1 MLDWP
6 LKSALRL
13 WRGPISGGDVTQ
25 GGSALSNLF
34 RKVKTNL
41 SDMRFFGPAVV
52 RRHLKRHATDPSMR
66 VSVPQI
72 GPVHIRAGES
82 DIATLRQVFIGGEY
96 DLSHPE
102 HLRERVLERYREII
116 DGGSIPI
123 IADIGANIGSAS
135 LWFKQQFPQAAVV
148 AVEPDPDNAAV
159 LRRNLPESSLAT
171 VVEAAIG
178 ATAGFVSLENRSS
191 GWAVQTKRADS
202 GIAVVTVDDVLA
214 QVPSGTPFIVKIDI
228 EGFESDLFK
237 SNLDWIAHAYVV
249 MIEPHDWM
257 LPGQMTSRAFQQ
269 AMAAHPF
276 EMFIRGENILYV
288 RV

>member
-1 MLDWP
+1 MR
-6 LKSALRL
+6 ALRL
-13 WRGPISGGDVTQ
+13 KSVLVLRRVLINGGEMTQ
-25 GGSALSNLF
+25 GGSAFPSLL

-52 RRHLKRHATDPSMR
+52 RRHLKKHGNDPRMT

-72 GPVHIRAGES
+72 GTVHVRAGES

-96 DLSHPE
+96 DLSHPPA
-102 HLRERVLERYREII
+102 LADRVKARYRAII
-116 DGGSIPI
+116 DAGSIPV

-135 LWFKQQFPQAAVV
+135 LWFKQIFPEAAVV

-159 LRRNLPESSLAT
+159 LKHNLAGCPRVS

-178 ATAGFVSLENRSS
+178 ATAGFVALENRSS
-191 GWAVQTKRADS
+191 GWAVQTKRAES
-202 GIAVVTVDDVLA
+202 GIAVVTVPDVLG
-214 QVPSGTPFIVKIDI
+214 QVSGGVPFIVKIDI

-237 SNLDWIAHAYVV
+237 SNLDWIADTYVV

-269 AMAAHPF
+269 TMAVHPF

>member
-1 MLDWP
+1 VTAS
-6 LKSALRL
+6 SAF
-13 WRGPISGGDVTQ
+13 SGV
-25 GGSALSNLF
+25 L

-52 RRHLKRHATDPSMR
+52 QRHLKRHSNDPQMT
-66 VSVPQI
+66 VAIPHI

-102 HLRERVLERYREII
+102 HLKNRVLARYRAIV
-116 DGGSIPI
+116 DQSRVPI

-135 LWFKQQFPQAAVV
+135 LWFKQQFPEAAVV

-159 LRRNLPESSLAT
+159 LKRNLAGRSRVT

-178 ATAGFVSLENRSS
+178 ATAGFVALENRSS
-191 GWAVQTKRADS
+191 GWAVQTKRAES
-202 GIAVVTVDDVLA
+202 GIAIVTVDDVIA
-214 QVPSGTPFIVKIDI
+214 QVPGGIPFIVKIDI

>member
-1 MLDWP
+1 
-6 LKSALRL
+6 
-13 WRGPISGGDVTQ
+13 VTA
-25 GGSALSNLF
+25 GSAFLSVF

-52 RRHLKRHATDPSMR
+52 QRHLKRHAADPQMT
-66 VSVPQI
+66 VAVPQI
-72 GPVHIRAGES
+72 GCVHIRAGES
-82 DIATLRQVFIGGEY
+82 DIATLRQVFLGGEY

-102 HLRERVLERYREII
+102 HLKSRVQARYREII
-116 DGGSIPI
+116 AQGAIPI

-135 LWFKQQFPQAAVV
+135 LWFKQQFPEAAVV

-159 LRRNLPESSLAT
+159 LRRNLIDRHLVT

-178 ATAGFVSLENRSS
+178 ATAGFVALENRSS
-191 GWAVQTKRADS
+191 GWAVQTKRADA
-202 GIAVVTVDDVLA
+202 GIPIVTVDDA
-214 QVPSGTPFIVKIDI
+214 FAHSAGDTPFIVKIDI

-237 SNLDWIAHAYVV
+237 SNLEWIAKAYIV

>member
-1 MLDWP
+1 
-6 LKSALRL
+6 LKNGPASS
-13 WRGPISGGDVTQ
+13 RGQTSGGEVTAD
-25 GGSALSNLF
+25 SAFLSVF

-41 SDMRFFGPAVV
+41 NDMRFFGPAVV
-52 RRHLKRHATDPSMR
+52 QRHLKRHAADPQMT
-66 VSVPQI
+66 VAVPQI

-102 HLRERVLERYREII
+102 HLKSRVLARYRAII
-116 DGGSIPI
+116 DQGAVPI

-135 LWFKQQFPQAAVV
+135 LWFKQQFPDAAVV

-159 LRRNLPESSLAT
+159 LKRNLAGRPLVT

-178 ATAGFVSLENRSS
+178 ATAGFVALENRSS
-191 GWAVQTKRADS
+191 GWAVQTKRAES
-202 GIAVVTVDDVLA
+202 GIAIVTVDDVIA
-214 QVPSGTPFIVKIDI
+214 QVPGGIPFIVKIDI

-237 SNLDWIAHAYVV
+237 SNLDWIAGAYVV

-288 RV
+288 RA

>member
-1 MLDWP
+1 MWSNMGLISRIGVNLADARAFGLGVLNRHFKKHSNDP
-6 LKSALRL
+6 LMTVK
-13 WRGPISGGDVTQ
+13 IQ
-25 GGSALSNLF
+25 GVG
-34 RKVKTNL
+34 
-41 SDMRFFGPAVV
+41 
-52 RRHLKRHATDPSMR
+52 
-66 VSVPQI
+66 Q
-72 GPVHIRAGES
+72 VHIRAGES
-82 DIATLRQVFIGGEY
+82 DIATLRQVFLGGEY

-102 HLRERVLERYREII
+102 HLKNRVLARYRQII
-116 DGGSIPI
+116 DQGSTPI

-135 LWFKQQFPQAAVV
+135 LWFKQQFPEAAVV

-159 LRRNLPESSLAT
+159 LKRNLSGRPLVT

-178 ATAGFVSLENRSS
+178 ATAGFVALENRSS
-191 GWAVQTKRADS
+191 GWAVQTKRADT
-202 GIAVVTVDDVLA
+202 GIPIVTVDDVLA
-214 QVPSGTPFIVKIDI
+214 QVPNGTSFIVKIDI

-237 SNLDWIAHAYVV
+237 ANLDWIARAYVV

>member
-1 MLDWP
+1 L
-6 LKSALRL
+6 L
-13 WRGPISGGDVTQ
+13 RGPTSGGEVTTN
-25 GGSALSNLF
+25 SAFLSVF

-41 SDMRFFGPAVV
+41 SDMRFFGPTVI
-52 RRHLKRHATDPSMR
+52 RRHFKRHAADPIMT
-66 VSVPQI
+66 VAVPQI
-72 GPVHIRAGES
+72 GVVHIRAGES

-102 HLRERVLERYREII
+102 QLKTRVLARYNAII
-116 DGGSIPI
+116 AQGSAPI

-135 LWFKQQFPQAAVV
+135 LWFKQQFPEAAVV
-148 AVEPDPDNAAV
+148 AVEPDPDNAG
-159 LRRNLPESSLAT
+159 LLKRNLVDSPLVH

-178 ATAGFVSLENRSS
+178 GTAGFVALENRSS
-191 GWAVQTKRADS
+191 GWAVQTKRADA
-202 GIAVVTVDDVLA
+202 GIPIVTVDDVLA
-214 QVPSGTPFIVKIDI
+214 RVPGGTPFIVKIDI

-237 SNLDWIAHAYVV
+237 SNLDWIARAYVV

-288 RV
+288 RI

>member
-1 MLDWP
+1 MIAHL
-6 LKSALRL
+6 
-13 WRGPISGGDVTQ
+13 ISRIGVNLADARVFGAGVLIRHYKKLTNNSVMPVKIQ
-25 GGSALSNLF
+25 G
-34 RKVKTNL
+34 V
-41 SDMRFFGPAVV
+41 
-52 RRHLKRHATDPSMR
+52 
-66 VSVPQI
+66 

-102 HLRERVLERYREII
+102 HLKNRVLARYREILAQ
-116 DGGSIPI
+116 GSTPI

-135 LWFKQQFPQAAVV
+135 LWFKQQFPEAAVV

-159 LRRNLPESSLAT
+159 LKRNLAERPLVT

-178 ATAGFVSLENRSS
+178 ATAGFVALENRSS
-191 GWAVQTKRADS
+191 GWAVQTKRAEA
-202 GIAVVTVDDVLA
+202 GIPIVTVDDVLA
-214 QVPSGTPFIVKIDI
+214 QVPDGTPFIVKIDI

-237 SNLDWIAHAYVV
+237 ANLDWIARTYVV

-276 EMFIRGENILYV
+276 ELFIRGENILYV

>member
-1 MLDWP
+1 M
-6 LKSALRL
+6 RG
-13 WRGPISGGDVTQ
+13 WRWRSGPASSRGQISGGEVTA
-25 GGSALSNLF
+25 GSAFLSVF

-41 SDMRFFGPAVV
+41 SDMHFFGPAVV
-52 RRHLKRHATDPSMR
+52 QRHFKRHAEDPQMT
-66 VSVPQI
+66 VAVPKV
-72 GPVHIRAGES
+72 GRVHIRAGES
-82 DIATLRQVFIGGEY
+82 DIATLRQVFLGGEY

-102 HLRERVLERYREII
+102 HLKNRVLARYREII
-116 DGGSIPI
+116 AQGSTPI

-135 LWFKQQFPQAAVV
+135 LWFKQQFPDAAVV
-148 AVEPDPDNAAV
+148 AVEPDPDNAGV
-159 LRRNLPESSLAT
+159 LKRNLAGHPLVT

-178 ATAGFVSLENRSS
+178 ATAGFVALENRSS
-191 GWAVQTKRADS
+191 GWAVQTKRAEA
-202 GIAVVTVDDVLA
+202 GIPIVTVDDVLA
-214 QVPSGTPFIVKIDI
+214 QVPNGTPFIVKIDI

-237 SNLDWIAHAYVV
+237 TNLDWIARAYVV

>member
-1 MLDWP
+1 MR
-6 LKSALRL
+6 ALRL
-13 WRGPISGGDVTQ
+13 KSGQDSSHGRINGGEVTA
-25 GGSALSNLF
+25 GSAFLSVF

-41 SDMRFFGPAVV
+41 SDIRFFGPTIVK
-52 RRHLKRHATDPSMR
+52 RHLKRHAIDPQMT
-66 VSVPQI
+66 VAVPQV
-72 GPVHIRAGES
+72 GTVHIRAGES

-96 DLSHPE
+96 DLSYPE
-102 HLRERVLERYREII
+102 HLKNRVLARYREII
-116 DGGSIPI
+116 AQGSTPT

-135 LWFKQQFPQAAVV
+135 LWFKQQFPEAAVV

-159 LRRNLPESSLAT
+159 LKRNLEGRPLVH

-178 ATAGFVSLENRSS
+178 ATAGFVALENRSS
-191 GWAVQTKRADS
+191 GWAVQTKRAEA
-202 GIAVVTVDDVLA
+202 GIPIVTVDDVLA
-214 QVPSGTPFIVKIDI
+214 QVPNGTPFIVKIDI

-237 SNLDWIAHAYVV
+237 TNLDWIARAYVV

-269 AMAAHPF
+269 AMAAYPF

>member
-1 MLDWP
+1 L
-6 LKSALRL
+6 
-13 WRGPISGGDVTQ
+13 SG
-25 GGSALSNLF
+25 LY

-52 RRHLKRHATDPSMR
+52 RRHIKRHSSDPQMT
-66 VSVPQI
+66 VAVPQI
-72 GPVHIRAGES
+72 GSVYIRAGES

-102 HLRERVLERYREII
+102 HLKKRVWARYRAII
-116 DGGSIPI
+116 DQGSIPI
-123 IADIGANIGSAS
+123 IADIGANIGAAS
-135 LWFKQQFPQAAVV
+135 LWFKQQFPDAAVV
-148 AVEPDPDNAAV
+148 AIEPDPDNAAV
-159 LRRNLPESSLAT
+159 LKRNLAGRSRVT
-171 VVEAAIG
+171 MVEAAIG
-178 ATAGFVSLENRSS
+178 ATAGFVALENRSS
-191 GWAVQTKRADS
+191 GWAVQTKRADA
-202 GIAVVTVDDVLA
+202 GIPIVTVDDA
-214 QVPSGTPFIVKIDI
+214 FAHSAGDTPFIVKIDI

-237 SNLDWIAHAYVV
+237 SNLDWIAQAFVV

>member
-1 MLDWP
+1 MIAHL
-6 LKSALRL
+6 
-13 WRGPISGGDVTQ
+13 ISRIGVNLADARVFGVGVLIRHYKKLTNNRVMTVKAQ
-25 GGSALSNLF
+25 G
-34 RKVKTNL
+34 V
-41 SDMRFFGPAVV
+41 
-52 RRHLKRHATDPSMR
+52 
-66 VSVPQI
+66 

-102 HLRERVLERYREII
+102 HLKDRVQARYRAIL
-116 DGGSIPI
+116 DMGSIPV

-135 LWFKQQFPQAAVV
+135 LWFKQMFPEAAVV

-159 LRRNLPESSLAT
+159 LKRNLAGCPRVS

-178 ATAGFVSLENRSS
+178 ASAGFVALENRSS
-191 GWAVQTKRADS
+191 GWAVQTKRAES
-202 GIAVVTVDDVLA
+202 GIAIVTVPDVLG
-214 QVPSGTPFIVKIDI
+214 QVPGGVPFIIKIDI

-237 SNLDWIAHAYVV
+237 SNLDWIADAYVV

>member
-1 MLDWP
+1 MTQSD
-6 LKSALRL
+6 SALASVL
-13 WRGPISGGDVTQ
+13 
-25 GGSALSNLF
+25 

-52 RRHLKRHATDPSMR
+52 QRHLKRHAADPRMT
-66 VSVPQI
+66 VAVPQI
-72 GPVHIRAGES
+72 GSVHIRAGES
-82 DIATLRQVFIGGEY
+82 DIATLRQVFLGGEY

-102 HLRERVLERYREII
+102 HLKNRVQARYREII
-116 DGGSIPI
+116 GQGSTPI

-135 LWFKQQFPQAAVV
+135 LWFKQQFPEAAVV
-148 AVEPDPDNAAV
+148 AVEPDPDNALV
-159 LRRNLPESSLAT
+159 LKLNLAGRPL
-171 VVEAAIG
+171 VCVIEAAIG
-178 ATAGFVSLENRSS
+178 ATAGFVALENPSS
-191 GWAVQTKRADS
+191 AWAVLTKRADA
-202 GIAVVTVDDVLA
+202 GIPIVTVDDVLA
-214 QVPSGTPFIVKIDI
+214 QVPDGTPFIIKIDI

-237 SNLDWIAHAYVV
+237 ANLDWIARAYVV

-269 AMAAHPF
+269 AMVAHPF

>member
-1 MLDWP
+1 MT
-6 LKSALRL
+6 A
-13 WRGPISGGDVTQ
+13 
-25 GGSALSNLF
+25 GSAFSRVF

-52 RRHLKRHATDPSMR
+52 QRHLKRHAADPRMT
-66 VSVPQI
+66 VAVPQI
-72 GPVHIRAGES
+72 GRVHIRAGES
-82 DIATLRQVFIGGEY
+82 DIATLRQVFLGGEY

-102 HLRERVLERYREII
+102 HLKNRVLARYREII
-116 DGGSIPI
+116 AQGSTPI

-135 LWFKQQFPQAAVV
+135 LWFKQQFPGAAVV

-159 LRRNLPESSLAT
+159 LKRNLAGRPLVH

-178 ATAGFVSLENRSS
+178 ATAGFVALENRSS
-191 GWAVQTKRADS
+191 GWAVQTKRAEA
-202 GIAVVTVDDVLA
+202 GIPIVTVDDVLV
-214 QVPSGTPFIVKIDI
+214 QVPGGTPFIIKIDI

-237 SNLDWIAHAYVV
+237 ANLDWIARAYVV